1 MGHPSQRGIRA
12 AHEVNSRYNQT
23 TLGGASLRFLQGRGF
38 FWGFGS
44 ARLWGNSKREGK
56 RSRKQIPA
64 FGKRHAYGG
73 QASRCPKYGRVR
85 GGFALARIRGHKK
98 RRERFLGFARNDRR
112 MQDAGLKD
120 AAT

>member
-1 MGHPSQRGIRA
+1 VLLIRSAAFAQHTKSILATTKQRWVARPCGS
-12 AHEVNSRYNQT
+12 HK
-23 TLGGASLRFLQGRGF
+23 GAGFSGVSGPRGCGAF
-38 FWGFGS
+38 EW
-44 ARLWGNSKREGK
+44 RRK
-56 RSRKQIPA
+56 RSRRRIPA

-85 GGFALARIRGHKK
+85 GGFALVRIRGHKK